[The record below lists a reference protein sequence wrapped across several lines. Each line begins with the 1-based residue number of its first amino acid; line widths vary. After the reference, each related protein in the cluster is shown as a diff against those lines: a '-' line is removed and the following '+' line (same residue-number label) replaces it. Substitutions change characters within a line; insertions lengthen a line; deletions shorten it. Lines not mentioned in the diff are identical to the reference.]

1 MSEELVK
8 KEDKILLQSTE
19 PTASKDDFGDDN
31 LRYECCICHSLCA
44 TNAPWVST
52 FPFDAEYS
60 SDEELKSKALVE
72 VLKCLKQRG
81 IIKFITV
88 HIKDED
94 RNIDI
99 I

>member
-1 MSEELVK
+1 MSEELAK
-8 KEDKILLQSTE
+8 KADKLLLQSTE
-19 PTASKDDFGDDN
+19 SIVSKIDFGDDKLPYQCN
-31 LRYECCICHSLCA
+31 ICHSLCK
-44 TNAPWVST
+44 TNVPWVTT
-52 FPFDAEYS
+52 FPFDTKYS

-72 VLKCLKQRG
+72 VLKCLKERG

-88 HIKDED
+88 YIKDEN